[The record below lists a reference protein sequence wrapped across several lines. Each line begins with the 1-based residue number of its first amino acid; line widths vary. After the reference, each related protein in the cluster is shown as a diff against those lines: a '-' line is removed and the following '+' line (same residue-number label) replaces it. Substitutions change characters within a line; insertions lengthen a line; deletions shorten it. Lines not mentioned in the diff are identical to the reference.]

1 VPSFC
6 RHNRFVHNCP
16 ICREPEQPKAR
27 ARSTASRPR
36 TASAA
41 GSARRSSASSSG
53 LRVRKLTRAADD
65 GYSSS
70 LVPGLRATADA
81 EQLAE
86 EIGFA
91 TGRLAELAAA
101 PPGLYAEAGSAPDPD
116 EGIWLA
122 AQVVL
127 LGPDEEGED
136 PFAALRAVVVDWS
149 GGEAPALDGFAF
161 GPRSPFR
168 DAAQAQRSLAS
179 LRAWAERSGGP
190 AAALSGDASWT
201 PQRRFERVHERL
213 GTVSGLG
220 RSRYDLL
227 TVAGRLGLADVDAP
241 SLLAAGSDDTT
252 IAAKRVFGIGDRLLL
267 DRRALELATEADVPV
282 AALDLALANLDRPA
296 GRSRMTIGATASAAD
311 PDARARAAR
320 ALGVA

>member
-1 VPSFC
+1 M
-6 RHNRFVHNCP
+6 
-16 ICREPEQPKAR
+16 
-27 ARSTASRPR
+27 
-36 TASAA
+36 
-41 GSARRSSASSSG
+41 
-53 LRVRKLTRAADD
+53 RVRKLTRAADD

-101 PPGLYAEAGSAPDPD
+101 PPGLYADAASAPDRD

-127 LGPDEEGED
+127 LGPAEEADD
-136 PFAALRAVVVDWS
+136 PFAALREVVRPWS
-149 GGEAPALDGFAF
+149 DDEALALDDFAF

-168 DAAQAQRSLAS
+168 DAAQANRSLAS
-179 LRAWAERSGGP
+179 LRAWAQRLGGP
-190 AAALSGDASWT
+190 AAALSGDAAWT
-201 PQRRFERVHERL
+201 PERRFERVYERL

-220 RSRYDLL
+220 RARYDLL
-227 TVAGRLGLADVDAP
+227 TVAGRLGLTEVEAP
-241 SLLAAGSDDTT
+241 TLLAVGTDDTT
-252 IAAKRVFGIGDRLLL
+252 TAAKRVFGIGDSLLI
-267 DRRALELATEADVPV
+267 DRRAHELATEAEAPV

-296 GRSRMTIGATASAAD
+296 GHTRMTIGATASAAD
-311 PDARARAAR
+311 PDAWARAAA

>member
-1 VPSFC
+1 VPTFC
-6 RHNRFVHNCP
+6 RHNRFVQNCP

-27 ARSTASRPR
+27 ARSTAARPR
-36 TASAA
+36 TAAA
-41 GSARRSSASSSG
+41 TGSARRSSASSSG
-53 LRVRKLTRAADD
+53 VRVRKLTRAADD
-65 GYSSS
+65 GYGSS

-220 RSRYDLL
+220 RARYDLL